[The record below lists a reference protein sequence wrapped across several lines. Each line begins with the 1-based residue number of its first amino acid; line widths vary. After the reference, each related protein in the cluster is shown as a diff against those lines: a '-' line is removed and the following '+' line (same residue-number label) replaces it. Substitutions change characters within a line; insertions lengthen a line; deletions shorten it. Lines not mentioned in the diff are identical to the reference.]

1 MSRRLY
7 KYIRN
12 RQQSLLFHMTIE
24 PTDLSA
30 VESGQVTIEITTLSI
45 LSLQR
50 NIPVICNIYI
60 FFLNLYFVEKG

>member
-1 MSRRLY
+1 
-7 KYIRN
+7 
-12 RQQSLLFHMTIE
+12 MTIE

-30 VESGQVTIEITTLSI
+30 VESGQVTIEIPTLSI

-60 FFLNLYFVEKG
+60 FFFLNLDFVEKG